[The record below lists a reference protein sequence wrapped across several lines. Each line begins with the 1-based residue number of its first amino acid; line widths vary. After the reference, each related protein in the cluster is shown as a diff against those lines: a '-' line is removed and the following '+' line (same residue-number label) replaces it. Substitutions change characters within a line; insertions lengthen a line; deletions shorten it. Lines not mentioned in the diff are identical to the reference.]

1 MAFYKVIVLSME
13 AAADVAVHADAK
25 VQLRVSR
32 NPDVFQDIQ
41 NGHRTVVL
49 GAAEVM
55 DITDNAGLT
64 APQKRTALKELVK
77 AKILAMGIDVADE
90 AYSDFI
96 GLVPPPFEVT
106 VRDSG

>member
-32 NPDVFQDIQ
+32 NPDVFQDIR

-49 GAAEVM
+49 GAA
-55 DITDNAGLT
+55 
-64 APQKRTALKELVK
+64 
-77 AKILAMGIDVADE
+77 E